1 MMNREKIVSFFILIL
16 LMVSLLSAHAEVV
29 VPVWGTPYTQDGITI
44 ECHYGTVTITS
55 SNKNIVMVA
64 LKRVFQENEY
74 NDGDNGGASN
84 IFGHEGRLSD
94 YSDYSDYSEYS
105 DYSDYSEYSDYSDH
119 WELWRYHVRSYDGQE
134 ERPVIGY
141 DVWTGE
147 TTQLVFTTTLSE
159 GDEIVVYQ
167 EGEPLPQKSPFAMYE
182 YNELGVQSDYKLTIY
197 YGYLTFLPER
207 YRMGAEYILG
217 YEYVSV
223 EKYPFYVD
231 GRSQT
236 WAKWLKSID
245 ISFDNSFAAYH
256 PTSTSKWFSG
266 TTFSTI
272 SFANLD
278 FSATA
283 DMSYMFEN
291 CTIGELDMDGL
302 SFSNHPIVAGMCSG
316 SQIQHLILAEN
327 TTEADDDIFVGLG
340 TPDQPCEIDAPLGFQ
355 YNTDTTQPY
364 FLWKGGFFKAP
375 VITFAKNF

>member
-1 MMNREKIVSFFILIL
+1 MNDKNHKKTAFLTILIL
-16 LMVSLLSAHAEVV
+16 MMGCLLSAHAEVV

-55 SNKNIVMVA
+55 TNKNIVMVA
-64 LKRVFQENEY
+64 LKRVYQENEY
-74 NDGDNGGASN
+74 NDDDNGGASN
-84 IFGHEGRLSD
+84 SFGHEGSLSD
-94 YSDYSDYSEYS
+94 YSDN
-105 DYSDYSEYSDYSDH
+105 SDH
-119 WELWRYHVRSYDGQE
+119 WEIWRYHVRGYDGQE

-147 TTQLVFTTTLSE
+147 TTQLIFTTTLSE

-182 YNELGVQSDYKLTIY
+182 YHELGVQSDYKLTIY

-272 SFANLD
+272 SFAYLD
-278 FSATA
+278 LSATT

-302 SFSNHPIVAGMCSG
+302 SFSNHPIVTGMCSG
-316 SQIQHLILAEN
+316 SQIQHLILADN

-340 TPDQPCEIDAPLGFQ
+340 TPDQPCEIDAPLGFLFD
-355 YNTDTTQPY
+355 TDTTQPH
-364 FLWKGGFFKAP
+364 FLWKGGCFKLPA
-375 VITFAKNF
+375 ITFAATF